1 MASSEIQNDERTP
14 LLARPTTAS
23 SESSAS
29 LSSNDA
35 SSFSHNGRPQSLLS
49 KVANDEEARIESPS
63 DTTVSTTSASVGR
76 IVSVLLIGS
85 FISNADGSLLF
96 ATHPIIA
103 SEFNALH
110 DSSWLMTSFA
120 LAQAAT
126 QPMYGKLSD
135 IYGRKTMLVLAYALF
150 AIGMVLVGVGQS
162 MSTLIAGRVISGA
175 GSSGMTTLVSILITD
190 LVPLRDVATW
200 RSYVNVVATTG
211 RSIGGPL
218 GGWLADTVGWR
229 WSFLG
234 QVPLAAIATMLIGIT
249 LPSQT
254 QPKSAQTTRGGK
266 FARIDFVGATF
277 LTLSI
282 LGLLFPLEIGGD
294 RVAWSS
300 PTIIA
305 FLVGAVISGLLFLAA
320 EGWLAKEPIVP
331 LSLLRQ
337 RDVMVSSFV
346 MFFQSSAQVGLMF
359 AVPLYFQISSGAS
372 NTVAGAHLVPAVV
385 GNALG
390 GIISGAIIS
399 RTGRYK
405 FLILV
410 ATLVSSTGYLLL
422 ILRWHGNT
430 NWLESLYIFPGGFG
444 MGIVQ
449 SALFISVQAAIDP
462 SFAAI
467 AASTLYL
474 TSSVGFLAGMAGV
487 SAVLQG
493 TLRYGLGHRLDD
505 IGIEGEKK
513 WKIIRHAL
521 EDVHYAG
528 KAKEKIAKVVVG
540 SYIDALTWTHV
551 LSLVCSLIAFVG
563 SLFLRQ
569 HKL

>member
-1 MASSEIQNDERTP
+1 
-14 LLARPTTAS
+14 
-23 SESSAS
+23 
-29 LSSNDA
+29 
-35 SSFSHNGRPQSLLS
+35 
-49 KVANDEEARIESPS
+49 
-63 DTTVSTTSASVGR
+63 
-76 IVSVLLIGS
+76 
-85 FISNADGSLLF
+85 
-96 ATHPIIA
+96 
-103 SEFNALH
+103 
-110 DSSWLMTSFA
+110 MTSFG

-126 QPMYGKLSD
+126 QPLYGKLSD
-135 IYGRKTMLVLAYALF
+135 IFGRKSMLILAYTLF
-150 AIGMVLVGVGQS
+150 AIGMVLVGAGQS
-162 MSTLIAGRVISGA
+162 MSTLIIGRVISGA
-175 GSSGMTTLVSILITD
+175 GSSGMTSLVSILITD

-200 RSYVNVVATTG
+200 RSYVNIVATTG

-234 QVPLAAIATMLIGIT
+234 QVPLAGIATMLIGIT
-249 LPSQT
+249 LPSQSLHE
-254 QPKSAQTTRGGK
+254 PDHVPRAGK
-266 FARIDFVGATF
+266 LARIDFIGAAL

-294 RVAWSS
+294 KVSWSS

-305 FLVGAVISGLLFLAA
+305 LLVGSVVFGLLFLAA
-320 EGWLAKEPIVP
+320 EAFLAKEPIVP
-331 LSLLRQ
+331 LTLLRQ

-346 MFFQSSAQVGLMF
+346 MFFQSAAQVGLMF
-359 AVPLYFQISSGAS
+359 AVPLYFQVTSGAS
-372 NTVAGAHLVPAVV
+372 NTVAGAHLVPAVI

-390 GIISGAIIS
+390 GVISGAIIS

-410 ATLVSSTGYLLL
+410 ATLVSSSGYLLL

-493 TLRYGLGHRLDD
+493 TLRHSLDQRLGKLGL
-505 IGIEGEKK
+505 EGDKK
-513 WKIIRHAL
+513 WRIIEHAIS
-521 EDVHYAG
+521 DVHYAD
-528 KAKEKIAKVVVG
+528 KAKAVIAKAVTS
-540 SYIDALTWTHV
+540 SYIDALTWTHGEQN
-551 LSLVCSLIAFVG
+551 LSFVG
-563 SLFLRQ
+563 SPDIANILKFFRSPVPLQRS
-569 HKL
+569 

>member
-1 MASSEIQNDERTP
+1 
-14 LLARPTTAS
+14 
-23 SESSAS
+23 
-29 LSSNDA
+29 
-35 SSFSHNGRPQSLLS
+35 
-49 KVANDEEARIESPS
+49 
-63 DTTVSTTSASVGR
+63 
-76 IVSVLLIGS
+76 
-85 FISNADGSLLF
+85 
-96 ATHPIIA
+96 
-103 SEFNALH
+103 
-110 DSSWLMTSFA
+110 MTSFG

-126 QPMYGKLSD
+126 QPLYGKLSD
-135 IYGRKTMLVLAYALF
+135 IFGRKSMLILAYTLF
-150 AIGMVLVGVGQS
+150 AIGMVLVGAGQS
-162 MSTLIAGRVISGA
+162 MSTLIIGRVISGA
-175 GSSGMTTLVSILITD
+175 ASSGMTSLVSILITD

-200 RSYVNVVATTG
+200 RSYVNIVATTG

-234 QVPLAAIATMLIGIT
+234 QVPLAGIATMLIGIT
-249 LPSQT
+249 LPSQSLHE
-254 QPKSAQTTRGGK
+254 PDHVPRAGK
-266 FARIDFVGATF
+266 LARIDFIGAAL

-294 RVAWSS
+294 KVSWSS

-305 FLVGAVISGLLFLAA
+305 LLVGSVVFGLLFLAA
-320 EGWLAKEPIVP
+320 EAFLAKEPIVP
-331 LSLLRQ
+331 LTLLRQ
-337 RDVMVSSFV
+337 RDVLVSSFV
-346 MFFQSSAQVGLMF
+346 MFFQSAAQVGLMF
-359 AVPLYFQISSGAS
+359 AVPLYFQVTSGAS

-390 GIISGAIIS
+390 GVISGAIIS

-410 ATLVSSTGYLLL
+410 ATLVSSSGYLLL

-493 TLRYGLGHRLDD
+493 TLRHSLDQRLGKLGL
-505 IGIEGEKK
+505 EGDKK
-513 WKIIRHAL
+513 WRIIEHAIS
-521 EDVHYAG
+521 DVHYAD
-528 KAKEKIAKVVVG
+528 KAKAVIAKAVTS
-540 SYIDALTWTHV
+540 SYIDALTWTHGEQN
-551 LSLVCSLIAFVG
+551 LSFVG
-563 SLFLRQ
+563 SPDITNILKFFRSPVPLQRSQ
-569 HKL
+569 AVYSFGSTSYDNELQFHPKLPS